1 MLSTIWC
8 IQPAFSW
15 NQNQVVLVKKVYFK
29 TNIQTQTDVDIFEVL
44 YFDSL
49 KISWHLRL
57 ICGLYT
63 TFYLVL
69 TKKVICFK
77 SFFGQTQERQTC
89 LDCLAYLCWSPD
101 SCVTH
106 WVIFLWM
113 LFSPCVKWQASTRCC
128 LRLLL
133 TQNLL
138 NRSIV
143 IINFPF
149 SLGVC
154 STLAESCVIG

>member
-1 MLSTIWC
+1 MLSTIWR

-113 LFSPCVKWQASTRCC
+113 LFSPCVK
-128 LRLLL
+128 
-133 TQNLL
+133 
-138 NRSIV
+138 
-143 IINFPF
+143 
-149 SLGVC
+149 
-154 STLAESCVIG
+154 